1 MSHIQYTICR
11 SGTYY
16 YNRRVPSHA
25 VEAYGLFIRQALS
38 RCPDEAAEYAKR
50 LGYVLQAS
58 WSNTTK
64 IQPVEVATIIES
76 FKPKSVLLS
85 EMAEEYL
92 ALREI
97 DQVPPRS
104 ALSTFI
110 SLAGDRDVGTYSR
123 EDAKLFV
130 HHLQLKGNK
139 TATIRRRINSLSA
152 IINYAHAELDLDK
165 RNPFT
170 RLIIRN
176 EGQDASKRGTFSN
189 EQLKDGYE
197 KAIASGSQVKLL
209 MPLLGETGCRLAEI
223 VGLEL
228 QDINMEQELIHIR
241 PNSIR
246 RLKTKNSERTLPLVG
261 YAKTAMEQAVTDS
274 DEKYLFP
281 RYVRGG
287 KCKADHA
294 SAALGKWLKKDFD
307 GLTAHCLRHTF
318 RDRLRAVECPLELI
332 DQIGGWSSI
341 SSIGSS
347 YGMGYDLKTIKKYL
361 LRCSMSVS
369 KVEISSWYNEVDN

>member
-25 VEAYGLFIRQALS
+25 VEAYGSFIRQALS
-38 RCPDEAAEYAKR
+38 KCPDEAAEYAKR
-50 LGYVLQAS
+50 LGYVLEAS
-58 WSNTTK
+58 WSNTTR
-64 IQPVEVATIIES
+64 IEPVDVATIIES
-76 FKPKSVLLS
+76 FQPKSVLLS

-104 ALSTFI
+104 ALATFI
-110 SLAGDRDVGTYSR
+110 SLAGNRDVRTYTR

-130 HHLQLKGNK
+130 HHLHLRGNK

-152 IINYAHAELDLDK
+152 ILNYAYAELDLDK

-170 RLIIRN
+170 RLIIRH
-176 EGQDASKRGTFSN
+176 EGQDASKRGTFTN
-189 EQLKDGYE
+189 EQLKNGYDT
-197 KAIASGSQVKLL
+197 AIASGSQVKLL

-228 QDINMEQELIHIR
+228 QDIDMENELVHIR

-246 RLKTKNSERTLPLVG
+246 RLKTPNSKRTLPLVG
-261 YAKTAMEQAVTDS
+261 YAKVAMELLLKQV
-274 DEKYLFP
+274 DERYLYP
-281 RYVRGG
+281 RYLKGG
-287 KCKADHA
+287 TCRATHA
-294 SAALGKWLKKDFD
+294 SNALGKWLKKDF
-307 GLTAHCLRHTF
+307 GLTAHSLRHTF
-318 RDRLRAVECPLELI
+318 RDRLRVSGCPLELI

-341 SSIGSS
+341 GTIGSK
-347 YGMGYDLKTIKKYL
+347 YGQGYDLDAVREQL
-361 LRCSMSVS
+361 NAFSLS
-369 KVEISSWYNEVDN
+369 

>member
-25 VEAYGLFIRQALS
+25 VEAYGSFIRQVLS

-50 LGYVLQAS
+50 LGYVLEAS
-58 WSNTTK
+58 WSNTTR
-64 IQPVEVATIIES
+64 IQLVDVATIIES

-97 DQVPPRS
+97 DQAPPRS

-110 SLAGDRDVGTYSR
+110 SLAGDRDVGNYTR

-130 HHLQLKGNK
+130 YHLQLKGNK
-139 TATIRRRINSLSA
+139 TATIRRRINCISA
-152 IINYAHAELDLDK
+152 ILNYAYAELDVDK

-176 EGQDASKRGTFSN
+176 EGQDAQKRGTFTN
-189 EQLKDGYE
+189 EQLKDGYD

-228 QDINMEQELIHIR
+228 RDIDIENGLIHIR
-241 PNSIR
+241 PNPIR
-246 RLKTKNSERTLPLVG
+246 RLKTRNSERTLPLV
-261 YAKTAMEQAVTDS
+261 
-274 DEKYLFP
+274 
-281 RYVRGG
+281 
-287 KCKADHA
+287 
-294 SAALGKWLKKDFD
+294 
-307 GLTAHCLRHTF
+307 
-318 RDRLRAVECPLELI
+318 
-332 DQIGGWSSI
+332 
-341 SSIGSS
+341 
-347 YGMGYDLKTIKKYL
+347 
-361 LRCSMSVS
+361 
-369 KVEISSWYNEVDN
+369 

>member
-38 RCPDEAAEYAKR
+38 KCPDEAAEYAKR
-50 LGYVLQAS
+50 LGYVLEAS
-58 WSNTTK
+58 WNNTTR
-64 IQPVEVATIIES
+64 IRPVDVATIIES

-97 DQVPPRS
+97 DQAPPRS

-110 SLAGDRDVGTYSR
+110 SLAGDRDVGNYSR

-130 HHLQLKGNK
+130 RHLELKGNK

-152 IINYAHAELDLDK
+152 ILNYAYAELDLDK

-176 EGQDASKRGTFSN
+176 EGQDAHKRGTFTN
-189 EQLKDGYE
+189 EQLKQGYD

-228 QDINMEQELIHIR
+228 QDIDMQNELIHIR
-241 PNSIR
+241 PNAIR
-246 RLKTKNSERTLPLVG
+246 RLKTRNSKRTLPLVG
-261 YAKTAMEQAVTDS
+261 YAKLAMKLALKQAD
-274 DEKYLFP
+274 DRYLYP
-281 RYVRGG
+281 RYLKDGTCR
-287 KCKADHA
+287 ATYA
-294 SAALGKWLKKDFD
+294 SAALGKWLKKDFAM
-307 GLTAHCLRHTF
+307 TAHSLRHTF
-318 RDRLRAVECPLELI
+318 RDRLRASGCPLEMI
-332 DQIGGWSSI
+332 DQIGGWSSVGTV
-341 SSIGSS
+341 GSK
-347 YGMGYDLKTIKKYL
+347 YGQGYGLNEITKFIFEVRVK
-361 LRCSMSVS
+361 S
-369 KVEISSWYNEVDN
+369 K

>member
-1 MSHIQYTICR
+1 MSHIQYTIYR

-16 YNRRVPSHA
+16 YNRRVPPHA
-25 VEAYGLFIRQALS
+25 VEAYGSFIRQALS
-38 RCPDEAAEYAKR
+38 KCPDEAAEYAKR
-50 LGYVLQAS
+50 LGYVLEAS
-58 WSNTTK
+58 WSNRTT
-64 IQPVEVATIIES
+64 IQPVDVATIIES

-110 SLAGDRDVGTYSR
+110 SLAGDRDVGTYTR

-130 HHLQLKGNK
+130 HHLQLRGNK

-152 IINYAHAELDLDK
+152 ILNYAYAELDLDK

-176 EGQDASKRGTFSN
+176 EGQDASKRGTYTN
-189 EQLKDGYE
+189 EQLKDGYD

-228 QDINMEQELIHIR
+228 RDINMENELIHIR

-246 RLKTKNSERTLPLVG
+246 RLKTRNSERTLPLVG
-261 YAKTAMEQAVTDS
+261 YAKVAMELALEQAV
-274 DEKYLFP
+274 EKYLYP
-281 RYVRGG
+281 RYLKDGTCR
-287 KCKADHA
+287 ATHA
-294 SAALGKWLKKDFD
+294 SNALGKWLKRDF
-307 GLTAHCLRHTF
+307 GMTAHSLRHTF
-318 RDRLRAVECPLELI
+318 RDRLRASECPLELI
-332 DQIGGWSSI
+332 DQIGGL
-341 SSIGSS
+341 SSIGTIGSK
-347 YGMGYDLKTIKKYL
+347 YGQGYDLDAVREQL
-361 LRCSMSVS
+361 N
-369 KVEISSWYNEVDN
+369 KVNLA